1 MSQNKTVIPG
11 LEQPRSPYQGG
22 GSPYAMPNGGGQ
34 MPPQPNLYQRS
45 QQPTQRRTVVPGMN
59 PVMSGTGPAP
69 AGPAVIMESQPQ
81 QRRVLQAGKPVLGF
95 LYTISRTA
103 AAEFWPLCQGPN
115 TIGQSPECDI
125 QLAEATVSG
134 SHAELMVRKQNNG
147 EVIAW
152 ITDAHS
158 TNGTMLN
165 GKSLGFNPEACK
177 NGDII
182 TIGDSYELLIILIDQ
197 VGLGLKVKDNFIAI
211 ETAAVEEEIIDD
223 GPMPF
228 MQEAHQRP
236 TRQGDF
242 GGQGSMYNGG
252 GYVPANGTI
261 GLDGSGNG
269 FGPKGGTVT
278 Y

>member
-22 GSPYAMPNGGGQ
+22 APYSMPSGGGQ
-34 MPPQPNLYQRS
+34 MPPQHNLYQRS
-45 QQPTQRRTVVPGMN
+45 QQPSQRRTVVPGMN
-59 PVMSGTGPAP
+59 PVMSGTSQAP
-69 AGPAVIMESQPQ
+69 AKPAIIMEPQQQ

-115 TIGQSPECDI
+115 TIGQSLECDI

-134 SHAELMVRKQNNG
+134 SHAELMVRKQTNG

-182 TIGDSYELLIILIDQ
+182 TIGDSYELLVILVDQ
-197 VGLGLKVKDNFIAI
+197 TGLGLKVKDNFIAI
-211 ETAAVEEEIIDD
+211 ETEETEEMYDD
-223 GPMPF
+223 GPLPM
-228 MQEAHQRP
+228 MQDPHQRP
-236 TRQGDF
+236 TRQGDS
-242 GGQGSMYNGG
+242 GPYNGG

-261 GLDGSGNG
+261 GLDGSGSG

>member
-11 LEQPRSPYQGG
+11 LEQPRSPFQGG
-22 GSPYAMPNGGGQ
+22 GSPYSIPSGGGQ
-34 MPPQPNLYQRS
+34 TPSQHNLYQRS
-45 QQPTQRRTVVPGMN
+45 QQQNQRRTVVPGMN
-59 PVMSGTGPAP
+59 PMMGGIGPAS
-69 AGPAVIMESQPQ
+69 ADNTTFVEQHPQ
-81 QRRVLQAGKPVLGF
+81 QQRVIQTGKPVLGF
-95 LYTISRTA
+95 LYSVSRTA

-115 TIGQSPECDI
+115 TIGQSSECDI

-134 SHAELMVRKQNNG
+134 NHAELMVRKHNTG

-182 TIGDSYELLIILIDQ
+182 TIGDSYELLLILVDQ
-197 VGLGLKVKDNFIAI
+197 AALGLKVRDNFIAVD
-211 ETAAVEEEIIDD
+211 TEESDNFVDD

-228 MQEAHQRP
+228 IQDPHQRP
-236 TRQGDF
+236 TRQGD
-242 GGQGSMYNGG
+242 GGAYNS
-252 GYVPANGTI
+252 GYVPTNGTI
-261 GLDGSGNG
+261 GIDGGGSG